1 MITLAIDTST
11 ARGAVALLRDDKPVA
26 EQAFDRAVPGQNLFD
41 AAVKLLSASGLNAAD
56 LGLLAVGLG
65 PGSFTGIRAGIAAV
79 KGLAL
84 PRTLPIKGV
93 SSFDALALTALPKM
107 PRDCPQMCV
116 LCDARREEIYCA
128 LYDREGR
135 LVRDCRIG
143 TLEAIAD
150 EIHNPMWFVSS
161 EITQFK
167 DKLAALFGGF
177 ASTCDEPLFPSA
189 AAIGWLAVQRFHADG
204 DRGDEVLDPIYL
216 RVPQFKTLESHS
228 PSG

>member
-11 ARGAVALLRDDKPVA
+11 PRGAVALLRDDKPLA
-26 EQAFDRAVPGQNLFD
+26 EEVFDRTTPRENLFD
-41 AAVKLLSASGLNAAD
+41 AASSLLSANQLSAED

-84 PRTLPIKGV
+84 PGKLPIKGV
-93 SSFDALALTALPKM
+93 TSFDALALAALPNM

-116 LCDARREEIYCA
+116 LGDARREEVYYA

-135 LVRDCRIG
+135 RVRDCQIG

-150 EIHNPMWFVSS
+150 EIHNPIWFVSS
-161 EITQFK
+161 EIDQFK
-167 DKLAALFGGF
+167 SDVATLFGGF
-177 ASTCDEPLFPSA
+177 ATICETNIFPSA
-189 AAIGWLAVQRFHADG
+189 AALGWQAVQLFCDADR
-204 DRGDEVLDPIYL
+204 RGDESLEPIYL
-216 RVPQFKTLESHS
+216 RVPQFRMI
-228 PSG
+228 

>member
-11 ARGAVALLRDDKPVA
+11 PRGAVALLRDDKPLA
-26 EQAFDRAVPGQNLFD
+26 EEVFDRATPGENLFD
-41 AAVKLLSASGLNAAD
+41 AASNLLSANQLSAKH

-84 PRTLPIKGV
+84 PGKLPIKGV
-93 SSFDALALTALPKM
+93 SSFDALALAALPKM

-116 LCDARREEIYCA
+116 LGDARREEIYYA

-135 LVRDCRIG
+135 CVRDCQIG

-150 EIHNPMWFVSS
+150 EIHNPIWFVSS
-161 EITQFK
+161 EINRFK
-167 DKLAALFGGF
+167 DNVATLFGGF
-177 ASTCDEPLFPSA
+177 ASIHDPPVFPSA
-189 AAIGWLAVQRFHADG
+189 AALGWVAVQQFRAAG
-204 DRGDEVLDPIYL
+204 NRGDENPEPIYL
-216 RVPQFKTLESHS
+216 RVPQYKTV
-228 PSG
+228 

>member
-11 ARGAVALLRDDKPVA
+11 ARGAVALLRDDKPLA
-26 EQAFDRAVPGQNLFD
+26 EQVFDRALPGQNLFD
-41 AAVKLLSASGLNAAD
+41 AAAKLLSTNGLNATN

-65 PGSFTGIRAGIAAV
+65 PGSFTGIRVGVAAA

-84 PRTLPIKGV
+84 PAGLPVKGV

-116 LCDARREEIYCA
+116 LCDARREETYYA

-135 LVRDCRIG
+135 REKDCRIG

-150 EIHNPMWFVSS
+150 EIHNPIWFVSS
-161 EITQFK
+161 EITPFK
-167 DKLAALFGGF
+167 DKLTALFGGF
-177 ASTCDEPLFPSA
+177 ASICDTPLFPSA
-189 AAIGWLAVQRFHADG
+189 AAIGWLGVQRFHVDG
-204 DRGDEVLDPIYL
+204 NRGDDNPEPIYL
-216 RVPQFKTLESHS
+216 RTSQYRTS
-228 PSG
+228 